1 MKWSRGMR
9 LPALLL
15 ALLGMLAWLQ
25 FRWTGQ
31 ISIAERERMQDSLQS
46 SLRRFTGEIDEELAL
61 LVRTFRLDAADE
73 LGPALANRWER
84 YREEARYPTLVD
96 ALYVA
101 DSHGDLTKL
110 DDTGALVTVEWPPLL
125 ERARDQWE
133 RPRGRGERPSRGT
146 LPFPLSFVSEAPI
159 LVVPIASRVSRRPGF
174 TLDGHTVIIVDVP
187 TIREAILP
195 ELAERYF
202 GADFEVAVID
212 GRGELVFATPGGNAA
227 LDEPDALGQL
237 FSLERWRGRPPRP
250 GERRRP
256 PLRPVEDHQQGT
268 GLWKVFV
275 RHRAGSLEAAV
286 ASARARNLAVSFGI
300 LGLLAASIGLV
311 ALSTRRAVE
320 LNDRKMEF
328 VAGVSHELR
337 TPLAVLRSAGQ
348 NLADGSVS
356 DPAQVKRYGLLI
368 ESEGRRLNDLVEQV
382 LELAGIQSQKRRY
395 RHEPILAESLVS
407 DVLRD
412 CEAHRQERD
421 VPISTSFPTKGITL
435 MGDREALRR
444 ALSNILGNALK
455 HGDGDNAIEILAEPR
470 GSKIAIVVSDRGP
483 GISEEERAH
492 LFEAFYRGRRAQER
506 QVPGSG
512 LGLSLVDHVAREH
525 GGRVEVESTP
535 GKGSRFT
542 LYLPAAAPLDSS
554 GQPVKGSTDPFPR

>member
-1 MKWSRGMR
+1 MP

-31 ISIAERERMQDSLQS
+31 ISAAERERMKESLQS
-46 SLRRFTGEIDEELAL
+46 SLRRFAGEIDEELAL
-61 LVRTFRLDAADE
+61 LVQFFRVEAGDE
-73 LGPALANRWER
+73 LGPALASRWQR
-84 YREEARYPTLVD
+84 YREEAHYPTLVD

-101 DSHGDLTKL
+101 DAQGGLSKL
-110 DDTGALVTVEWPPLL
+110 VDTGALLTVEWPPLL
-125 ERARDQWE
+125 ERARDQWS
-133 RPRGRGERPSRGT
+133 RPHRRGERPNRGT
-146 LPFPLSFVSEAPI
+146 PPFPLSFVSEAAI

-174 TLDGHTVIIVDVP
+174 TLEGHTVIIVDVP

-202 GADFEVAVID
+202 GADFEFAVVD
-212 GRGELVFATPGGNAA
+212 GRGELVFANTGGNEA
-227 LDEPDALGQL
+227 LEEPDALREL
-237 FSLERWRGRPPRP
+237 FSLERSRRRP

-256 PLRPVEDHQQGT
+256 PPRLVEDHQQSA

-311 ALSTRRAVE
+311 AVSTRRAIE

-368 ESEGRRLNDLVEQV
+368 ESEGQRLNDLVEQV

-395 RHEPILAESLVS
+395 RHEPILVESLVA

-412 CEAHRQERD
+412 CEALLQERD
-421 VPISTSFPTKGITL
+421 VPITTSFPSEGAAL
-435 MGDREALRR
+435 VGDRDALRR
-444 ALSNILGNALK
+444 ALGNILGNALK
-455 HGDGDNAIEILAEPR
+455 HGDVDNVIEVLAEPR
-470 GSKIAIVVSDRGP
+470 GSQIAIVVSDRGP
-483 GISEEERAH
+483 GIAEEERAH
-492 LFEAFYRGRRAQER
+492 LFEAFYRGRRAMDR

-525 GGRVEVESTP
+525 GGSVEVESTP

-542 LYLPAAAPLDSS
+542 LYIPAAAP
-554 GQPVKGSTDPFPR
+554 P